1 MKNNILGL
9 QFFQANVYIGGVKN
23 GSDKH
28 KRSSRGAHSRSR
40 ILAAAANAFS
50 ELGPEATMRHVAR
63 TAGVNIATLL
73 YHFPSKEELFAEVVS
88 MMDGGELAIVNA
100 WQAGLADDRLA
111 RLESLREA
119 LTELGVLIVDR
130 VIADP
135 SRFRLGLYSALE
147 ASGQGAAAEA
157 QGAAGASADRPAQAD
172 AAGGLTL
179 PPSPE
184 KAVVRAALARA
195 VELGTLA
202 CGPQEIDDYIEGFT
216 YLSRGFAIAHVRE
229 ISSGSEGRD
238 AIARRFRQLVR
249 RYVNN
254 MLPGTRD
261 AGG

>member
-1 MKNNILGL
+1 M
-9 QFFQANVYIGGVKN
+9 KN

-28 KRSSRGAHSRSR
+28 KRSARGAQSRSR
-40 ILAAAANAFS
+40 ILAAAANVFS

-73 YHFPSKEELFAEVVS
+73 YHFPNKEELFAEVVS

-100 WQAGLADDRLA
+100 WQAGLDDDRLA
-111 RLESLREA
+111 SLDSLREA
-119 LTELGVLIVDR
+119 LADLGILIVDR

-135 SRFRLGLYSALE
+135 SRFRLGLFSALE
-147 ASGQGAAAEA
+147 ASGQVTAAEVFES
-157 QGAAGASADRPAQAD
+157 GGASAGHAAQAD
-172 AAGGLTL
+172 AGGPAGLTL

-229 ISSGSEGRD
+229 ISSGAEGRD

-261 AGG
+261 GEG